1 MKILCEKF
9 LLANSVQYVALG
21 PSCPGWSATFPENDK
36 IFRREKN
43 AEKNERSRDF
53 LISSPFI

>member
-21 PSCPGWSATFPENDK
+21 TDYKKELPKLRGNST
-36 IFRREKN
+36 
-43 AEKNERSRDF
+43 
-53 LISSPFI
+53 